1 MSSAVAADSAA
12 VRTFSLR
19 TIAEAALA
27 VLVFVALGY
36 GLGLAGWAPGRSP
49 AASILLPLL
58 WIMAPTRVAAF
69 GATAAYHLTVVRFLP
84 DFAGTWMN
92 DPWLGVL
99 CWLGIGVACGAVW
112 AAFWPRRNS
121 HLVVAAST
129 CGALATLLL
138 SPIAAVAPGHPL
150 VGWGFF
156 APGTGWLGVALMFL
170 LSAAAATALRTL
182 LSPRG
187 LLQLGAIAALC
198 LLAVALAMRG
208 PMSEPGNMR
217 LAGRVGG
224 INTQLGGFPAFGS
237 LEVMERLTRI
247 GLATMQLA
255 GGDDEIQTVVFPEG
269 IIGLYDPTLYP
280 AVELEIVKPIGRTGQ
295 TVLIGADLRAGA
307 GTFQNVALVFRPDGT
322 SAWISARQTT
332 PVTQWRPWN
341 KQMHFP
347 ADWLAVSTITLG
359 GGVRARV
366 MFCHE
371 EWMPVLHLLSE
382 AREPHNLVIAVSN
395 LWAAGDPVADYL
407 QGTHSVG
414 MARLFGRKLVRSV
427 NLAKQKNGA

>member
-1 MSSAVAADSAA
+1 MTSAA
-12 VRTFSLR
+12 PAGSSPFPAPSLGNV
-19 TIAEAALA
+19 AGVALL
-27 VLVFVALGY
+27 VLVFGLLGC
-36 GLGLAGWAPGRSP
+36 GLGLAAWAPGRSP
-49 AASILLPLL
+49 VASILLPVL
-58 WIMAPTRVAAF
+58 WIMAPTRATAF
-69 GATAAYHLTVVRFLP
+69 AATAAYHLAVVRFLP

-92 DPWLGVL
+92 DPRLGFL
-99 CWLGIGVACGAVW
+99 CWLGIGLACGAVW
-112 AAFWPRRNS
+112 AAFWPRSRKPS
-121 HLVVAAST
+121 VVALAT

-138 SPIAAVAPGHPL
+138 SPIAAISPGHPL

-170 LSAAAATALRTL
+170 LSAAAASVVRSVASTGRLQ
-182 LSPRG
+182 
-187 LLQLGAIAALC
+187 QLGNIAGLC
-198 LLAVALAMRG
+198 LLAAAFALRG

-224 INTQLGGFPAFGS
+224 VNTQLGGFPAFGS
-237 LEVMERLTRI
+237 LEVMERLARI
-247 GLATMQLA
+247 GRATMQLA

-269 IIGLYDPTLYP
+269 IVGIYDPSLYP
-280 AVELEIVKPIGRTGQ
+280 AMELEIVRPIARTGQ
-295 TVLIGADLRAGA
+295 TVLIGADLRSGA
-307 GTFQNVALVFRPDGT
+307 GTFQNIALVFRPDGS
-322 SAWISARQTT
+322 SAWIAARQTT

-341 KQMHFP
+341 KDMHFP
-347 ADWLAVSTITLG
+347 ADWLASSTITLG

-395 LWAAGDPVADYL
+395 LWAASDPVADYL